1 MNHHR
6 ARDVVPG
13 RRGQENAKRADFN
26 RLGKTVHRHELLK
39 LLKCIRGQIFV
50 QIGMRRARSDGV
62 HTNTVISKL
71 DCHVSRKHIQSRF

>member
-1 MNHHR
+1 MNHHG

-13 RRGQENAKRADFN
+13 RRGKENAKGANFN

-50 QIGMRRARSDGV
+50 QIRNASGPERWRLHEYRDLRIRLPCFA
-62 HTNTVISKL
+62 
-71 DCHVSRKHIQSRF
+71 